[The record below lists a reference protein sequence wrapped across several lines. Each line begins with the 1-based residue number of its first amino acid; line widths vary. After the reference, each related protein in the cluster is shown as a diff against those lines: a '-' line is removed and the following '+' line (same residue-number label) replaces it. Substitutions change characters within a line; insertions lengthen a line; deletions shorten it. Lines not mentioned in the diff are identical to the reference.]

1 MKMRNTFSLLQASLG
16 RIFPA
21 WTSGVICYLLIG
33 SFLLVPGVGQARVES
48 DQGLVKIGVLA
59 KRGKE
64 KCLEKWSPTAR
75 YLHKN
80 MPDFRFTIVPLDFNE
95 LAPAVSNG
103 SVDFILTNPSF
114 YVSLEEEF
122 NISRIATLKNR
133 RLNRILTRFGGVIFS
148 RADRS
153 DITSYADLRGK
164 RFMAVARQ
172 SFGGW
177 QMAWRHLLRHG
188 IDPRRDI
195 AELRFGGTHDAVVYA
210 VLNQEVDVG
219 TVRTDTLE
227 RMAQEGKINLTD
239 IRVLYD
245 QTCKEQSFPFLLST
259 ALYPEWPI
267 AKLQHVPAEFA
278 QKIAIILLQMS
289 PDDPA
294 ARAAHM
300 AGWTIPLNY
309 QPVHECLKELG
320 IGPYADLD
328 RITARDIL
336 EKYWYFLLLLL
347 VLIIAAGS
355 TTLYFR
361 HLNSQL
367 RQTMHRLDQELMERK
382 RAENRLTNF
391 KLSLDQTKDAVFMF
405 DPDSLHF
412 IYANR
417 GAEIHTGFTAD
428 ELSVMTPLDISPD
441 LDEETVRKM
450 LAPLVQGQQES
461 LTMMTRLRHRDGVE
475 IPVEVLCQYVVPEG
489 EDGRFI
495 AVVRDITERIRTE
508 KERDHLQTQL
518 LHAQKLEAV
527 GQLAAGIAHEINT
540 PTQYVSTNLD
550 FLGESFADIIRLM
563 EQVTRCIRKVADQD
577 LSEEE
582 LKALQKTL
590 EETDWDFLQEEIP
603 QAIDQSREGVR
614 RTTAIVQ
621 AMKEFSHPGSREKEP
636 TDLNK
641 LIITTTTVARNEYKY
656 VADLETALD
665 ENLPPV
671 PCLTDEMGQVILNML
686 VNAAH
691 AIEDK
696 IRKTDMDR
704 GVINISTRVRDG
716 WAEIVIRDNGS
727 GIPTEIQDKIFDP
740 FFTTKDVG
748 KGSGQ
753 GLAISHS
760 VVTEKHEGQLVCSS
774 IPGEGTTFI
783 IRLPLGETGTGSHHG
798 PEHI

>member
-1 MKMRNTFSLLQASLG
+1 MKMHNSFSLLRDSSYVSFWMHKGL
-16 RIFPA
+16 
-21 WTSGVICYLLIG
+21 CYLLIVF
-33 SFLLVPGVGQARVES
+33 FLLIPGTVHAQDET
-48 DQGLVKIGVLA
+48 DQGLIRIGVLA

-64 KCLEKWSPTAR
+64 KCLKKWSPTAL
-75 YLHKN
+75 YLQKN
-80 MPDFRFTIVPLDFNE
+80 MPSFRFTIVPLDFDE
-95 LAPAVSNG
+95 LGAAVGNG

-114 YVSLEEEF
+114 YVSLEKEF

-133 RLNRILTRFGGVIFS
+133 RLNRVLTRFGGVIFT
-148 RADRS
+148 RADRN
-153 DITSYADLRGK
+153 DISSYEDLRGK

-177 QMAWRHLLRHG
+177 LVAWRHLLRHD
-188 IDPRRDI
+188 IDPWQDF
-195 AELRFGGTHDAVVYA
+195 AEVKFGGTHDAVVYA

-219 TVRTDTLE
+219 SVRTDTLE
-227 RMAQEGKINLTD
+227 RMALEGKINLTD
-239 IRVLYD
+239 IRVLHGKTWRD
-245 QTCKEQSFPFLLST
+245 ESFPFLLST

-267 AKLQHVPAEFA
+267 AKLQHVPPEFA
-278 QKIAIILLQMS
+278 QKIAISLLQMS

-294 ARAAHM
+294 ARTAQM

-320 IGPYADLD
+320 VGPYADLEQMT
-328 RITARDIL
+328 IQYIL
-336 EKYWYFLLLLL
+336 KKYWYLLILLLLF
-347 VLIIAAGS
+347 ITGASS
-355 TTLYFR
+355 TTIYFR
-361 HLNSQL
+361 HLNRKL
-367 RQTMHRLDQELMERK
+367 HLAMHRLDQELLERK

-391 KLSLDQTKDAVFMF
+391 KLSLDQTKDAVLMF
-405 DPDSLHF
+405 DPDCLHF

-441 LDEETVRKM
+441 LDEDTVRKV
-450 LAPLVQGQQES
+450 LAPLLQGKQES
-461 LTMMTRLRHRDGVE
+461 LTFMTRLRHRDGIE

-495 AVVRDITERIRTE
+495 AVVRDISERIRTE

-550 FLGESFADIIRLM
+550 FLGESFADINRLM
-563 EQVTRCIRKVADQD
+563 EQVSRCIRKAADQGI
-577 LSEEE
+577 SEEE
-582 LKALQKTL
+582 VEALQKTL
-590 EETDWDFLQEEIP
+590 EETDWEFLQEEIP
-603 QAIDQSREGVR
+603 QAIGQSREGVR
-614 RTTAIVQ
+614 RVTAIVQ

-641 LIITTTTVARNEYKY
+641 LILTTSTVARNEYKY
-656 VADLETALD
+656 VADLETTLD

-671 PCLTDEMGQVILNML
+671 PCLADEMGQVILNML

-691 AIEDK
+691 AIDDK
-696 IRKTDMDR
+696 IRKTDMER
-704 GVINISTRVRDG
+704 GTIHIATQVRDG
-716 WAEIVIRDNGS
+716 WAEIVICDNGS

-760 VVTEKHEGQLVCSS
+760 VVTEKHGGQLVCSS
-774 IPGEGTTFI
+774 IPGQGTTFY
-783 IRLPLGETGTGSHHG
+783 IRLPLGDTGTNSHQDQG